1 MDMLAATTEE
11 DIGAQALKAKNA
23 RVKAEQDL
31 QLLQN
36 RINRLVIE
44 EERAAKRIAETR
56 RRAKEI
62 WELKRQNAA
71 NQVSQQ
77 EASEWMTAEQNLQR
91 ELLLQTRTERM
102 RSIDASRSAVHQ
114 MRKEEVN
121 MLRQMRRE
129 NEEAVQAQRELERQ
143 RCIARKEFVQSEQ
156 RVAQQRKT
164 AEKEAALKK
173 LRDEREHRRELIHDD
188 ASAQMRVYADMAEEE
203 RRLVSSLEAC
213 QKDQEDAYHSLEST
227 LRR

>member
-1 MDMLAATTEE
+1 MLPCSAS
-11 DIGAQALKAKNA
+11 
-23 RVKAEQDL
+23 
-31 QLLQN
+31 QN

-91 ELLLQTRTERM
+91 ELLLQTRTERT

-114 MRKEEVN
+114 MRKEEVR
-121 MLRQMRRE
+121 LLCSHASLCGLQ
-129 NEEAVQAQRELERQ
+129 VWLIFQ
-143 RCIARKEFVQSEQ
+143 C
-156 RVAQQRKT
+156 
-164 AEKEAALKK
+164 ALAF
-173 LRDEREHRRELIHDD
+173 R
-188 ASAQMRVYADMAEEE
+188 
-203 RRLVSSLEAC
+203 
-213 QKDQEDAYHSLEST
+213 
-227 LRR
+227 